1 MSLPKMQ
8 ELLRKTEKKSPFSGH
23 ENNNSEE
30 EDLPEKKTQK
40 LRPITSA
47 IDQKRLKKNQTRPIT
62 PPKQSIPFT
71 KPQKPSESTFLSKTR
86 QRIIISDKEKLYE
99 ENLSLKQKI
108 NNLTEELLKLKTKIF
123 QIEKELNRKDDFEE
137 KIPVGSSSHH
147 LLKKL
152 KLIIKDLKTQAAE
165 KDQEIENLKKS
176 LKLSRVTEIE
186 IEMKAYID
194 ECTRLKHHLEEI
206 MKQKDPIHSN
216 SNLFEKNI
224 QQFMLSNS
232 LKKENHELSSA
243 LVARNEEISKLK
255 LKIQENEH
263 KKKKSGQR
271 KGNTHNLKQE
281 IQKLKE
287 LLENTKKF
295 SEKKETDTNAELFRL
310 KKQAEDYEN
319 NQKIFEKKIKEY
331 LLIIESLS
339 QEVKIVKK
347 DSIKASLNQQ
357 IFNVKKKKN
366 PPKFLLMLNSIV
378 QSKKMIFG
386 VFLSLIDKNNIGIID
401 TEEFVVKIRK
411 FCEKFNKKLLDP
423 VLSSIEYKR
432 GIISLNKLEQLY
444 DEYDYNNYN
453 LDDSEESGEIGLEL
467 LKNFNENKNFFFD
480 NKSNEIIEKNQEILD
495 FEIKVP
501 VVAEKNENHLEKNCV
516 KDDNKNIGNYQQN
529 LYDSLTN
536 VIIDQENEIY
546 KEKINIENIQN
557 IENIK
562 NLEDQRSI
570 ENIKNINTSDKT
582 EANKEKILENKLE
595 KESKL
600 EAKTHSP
607 EQKFSDRRSE
617 KKDQNSEK
625 SEENQTDL
633 KELLRHIYFRLQLN
647 RIPK

>member
-1 MSLPKMQ
+1 M
-8 ELLRKTEKKSPFSGH
+8 
-23 ENNNSEE
+23 
-30 EDLPEKKTQK
+30 
-40 LRPITSA
+40 
-47 IDQKRLKKNQTRPIT
+47 
-62 PPKQSIPFT
+62 
-71 KPQKPSESTFLSKTR
+71 
-86 QRIIISDKEKLYE
+86 
-99 ENLSLKQKI
+99 
-108 NNLTEELLKLKTKIF
+108 
-123 QIEKELNRKDDFEE
+123 
-137 KIPVGSSSHH
+137 
-147 LLKKL
+147 
-152 KLIIKDLKTQAAE
+152 
-165 KDQEIENLKKS
+165 
-176 LKLSRVTEIE
+176 
-186 IEMKAYID
+186 
-194 ECTRLKHHLEEI
+194 
-206 MKQKDPIHSN
+206 
-216 SNLFEKNI
+216 
-224 QQFMLSNS
+224 
-232 LKKENHELSSA
+232 
-243 LVARNEEISKLK
+243 
-255 LKIQENEH
+255 
-263 KKKKSGQR
+263 
-271 KGNTHNLKQE
+271 
-281 IQKLKE
+281 
-287 LLENTKKF
+287 
-295 SEKKETDTNAELFRL
+295 
-310 KKQAEDYEN
+310 
-319 NQKIFEKKIKEY
+319 
-331 LLIIESLS
+331 LIIESLS

-347 DSIKASLNQQ
+347 HSIKATFNQQ

-366 PPKFLLMLNSIV
+366 PPKLLLMLNSIV

-453 LDDSEESGEIGLEL
+453 VDDSEESGEIGLEL
-467 LKNFNENKNFFFD
+467 LKNLNENKNSFFD
-480 NKSNEIIEKNQEILD
+480 NKSNEIIEKTQEILD

-546 KEKINIENIQN
+546 KEKINIESIEN

-570 ENIKNINTSDKT
+570 ENIKNIKTSDKS
-582 EANKEKILENKLE
+582 EANKEKIIENKLE
-595 KESKL
+595 KETKL

-607 EQKFSDRRSE
+607 EQKFSDRSSE

-647 RIPK
+647 RIPKSELEFVLFSEKNSEDSISASEFIRILSNPPLSIKDPKAQNCLKVLYNPSIRQICEDLKSRLED